1 MDLLKS
7 FREAVRDTTGRKMIE
22 MVGTRLRSNGCYH
35 SRLMLIVTSDFQ
47 CLPQQL
53 AKNGT

>member
-7 FREAVRDTTGRKMIE
+7 FREAVMDTTWTKMIE
-22 MVGTRLRSNGCYH
+22 MVGTRLRSSGCYH
-35 SRLMLIVTSDFQ
+35 SRLMLVITSNFQ

-53 AKNGT
+53 ARNGA